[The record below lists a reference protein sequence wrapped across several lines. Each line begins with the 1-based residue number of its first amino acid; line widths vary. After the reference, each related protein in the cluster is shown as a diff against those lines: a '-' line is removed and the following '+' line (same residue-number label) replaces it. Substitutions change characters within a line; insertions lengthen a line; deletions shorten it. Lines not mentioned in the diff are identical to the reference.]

1 MKTSSYSSMKH
12 SAISRI
18 KTGTACVACS
28 VATAFGDTVDRL
40 PEISVNAPPFAT
52 AALTTPATEVTLGEA
67 QLSHAP
73 QRTLDGVLRD
83 VPGFRLFRR
92 TDAIA
97 AHPTTQ
103 GVSLGNV
110 SPSGASRTAV
120 LWDGVP
126 ANDPFGGWVSWT
138 RFAPSTIS
146 AVRLAPQGG
155 VSPWGTGSIGGV
167 IALES
172 RFLNDKPFAFVE
184 GAAGNV
190 LRHQATVAFA
200 EDTNEASTRLFGAVH
215 ESKFSGYPVIQRS
228 YRGPIDERAN
238 SSERAFDAGVAQIL
252 TAGRDWRLTLRAAG
266 WEEERNN
273 GTPLTSNASDAL
285 DFSIRLTRSAGPDEW
300 SSETIIYTQTR
311 QFQSHFTS
319 PSNNRA
325 SERLTLDQYSV
336 PASAFGAIQRTLIPI
351 GEKHILGAG
360 LDFSAIEG
368 SNFEKVYPYGSS
380 APYERELGGRQTD
393 SGIFL
398 QDTWNLARE
407 WQIHGACRV
416 EAHQDS
422 GGRLREKNR
431 EAHYQQR
438 TRIDPLFT
446 LGARWLASNRFEWST
461 DLFSG
466 GRNPTLNEL
475 YRPYIVGSQRIQANP
490 ELERESVLGGELALK
505 IKATDVLTF
514 RLKGFSNEVR
524 DAIAALNSVQQRTN
538 VERVTIRGAEAGTE
552 WTVARGVTFQASWVA
567 TQSEVQECSKERRLE
582 GKRLAQVP
590 SSQAI
595 LQVRGDI
602 QNWIWSAGYRYVA
615 AQFDD
620 DLNAL
625 RLSSY
630 ATFDARITRKIGK
643 KTEVFVAGENLSNAE
658 IQTRRDANGTVSV
671 GAPRMWSTGLRR
683 EF

>member
-1 MKTSSYSSMKH
+1 M
-12 SAISRI
+12 
-18 KTGTACVACS
+18 TGTAYVVCS
-28 VATAFGDTVDRL
+28 LASAFGDSVDRL
-40 PEISVNAPPFAT
+40 PEISIEAPPFAT
-52 AALTTPATEVTLGEA
+52 AALKTPATEVTLGEA
-67 QLSHAP
+67 QLARAP

-110 SPSGASRTAV
+110 GPSGASRTAV

-126 ANDPFGGWVSWT
+126 MNDPFGGWVSWT
-138 RFAPSTIS
+138 RFAPSTVS

-167 IALES
+167 IAMES

-190 LRHQATVAFA
+190 LQHQATIAFA
-200 EDTNEASTRLFGAVH
+200 EDTNQGATRLFGAVH
-215 ESKFSGYPVIQRS
+215 ESKFSGYPVIQS
-228 YRGPIDERAN
+228 GFRGPIDKRAN
-238 SSERAFDAGVAQIL
+238 SSERAFDAGVAQVL
-252 TAGRDWRLTLRAAG
+252 TAERDWRLTLRTSG

-285 DFSIRLTRSAGPDEW
+285 DFSIRLTRSLGPEEW
-300 SSETIIYTQTR
+300 SSETILYTQAR
-311 QFQSHFTS
+311 QFQSRFTS
-319 PSNNRA
+319 PSNTRA
-325 SERLTLDQYSV
+325 SERLSLDQYSV
-336 PASAFGAIQRTLIPI
+336 PASAFGVIQRALIPI
-351 GEKHILGAG
+351 GETHVLGAG

-368 SNFEKVYPYGSS
+368 SNFEKVYAYGSP
-380 APYERELGGRQTD
+380 APYERALGGRQTD
-393 SGIFL
+393 GALFL
-398 QDTWNLARE
+398 QDTWSISRK
-407 WQIHGACRV
+407 WQIYAGCRM

-422 GGRLREKNR
+422 DGRLQEQNK

-438 TRIDPLFT
+438 TRFDPLFT
-446 LGARWLASNRFEWST
+446 LGAKWLVSDRFEWST

-475 YRPYIVGSQRIQANP
+475 YRPYIVGTQRIQANP

-505 IKATDVLTF
+505 IKTTDALTF
-514 RLKGFSNEVR
+514 RLKIFSNEVR

-552 WTVARGVTFQASWVA
+552 WTVARGITLQASWVA
-567 TQSEVQECSKERRLE
+567 TQSEVQECSRERRLE
-582 GKRLAQVP
+582 GRRLAQVP
-590 SSQAI
+590 SSQAV
-595 LQVRGDI
+595 LQARGHHH
-602 QNWIWSAGYRYVA
+602 NWMWVASYRYVA
-615 AQFDD
+615 EQFDD
-620 DLNAL
+620 DYNSL
-625 RLSSY
+625 RLASY
-630 ATFDARITRKIGK
+630 ATFDARITRKLGT

-658 IQTRRDANGTVSV
+658 IQTRRDANGTVGI
-671 GAPRMWSTGLRR
+671 GAPRMWSAGLHR